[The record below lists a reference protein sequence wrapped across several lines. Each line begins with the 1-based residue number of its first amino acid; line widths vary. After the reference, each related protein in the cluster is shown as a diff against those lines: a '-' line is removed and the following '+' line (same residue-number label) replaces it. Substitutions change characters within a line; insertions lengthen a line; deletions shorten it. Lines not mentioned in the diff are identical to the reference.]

1 MHREEHTRRKGK
13 GNREQGFFF
22 SGESGMDFDCV
33 RFGVLFFS
41 AVMFSFCEDKIA
53 GNRSIKAKK
62 RGRCACVYV
71 CDVCGGYR
79 L

>member
-1 MHREEHTRRKGK
+1 
-13 GNREQGFFF
+13 
-22 SGESGMDFDCV
+22 MDFDCV
-33 RFGVLFFS
+33 RFGGFFS

-62 RGRCACVYV
+62 KRGRCACVYV

>member
-1 MHREEHTRRKGK
+1 
-13 GNREQGFFF
+13 
-22 SGESGMDFDCV
+22 MDFDCV

-53 GNRSIKAKK
+53 GNRSIKAKT